1 MDQKQPKQ
9 GDLRVWWIP
18 QVPGEPF
25 YVPVASPQEAKKV
38 MDVLAKYDLFQ
49 LEQNIKPDYSNA
61 GGLECYQQYGAPT
74 IDDDFPDWCEWESED
89 GDNIDG
95 YEVPA

>member
-1 MDQKQPKQ
+1 MSEQAPKQ

-18 QVPGEPF
+18 QIPGESF
-25 YVPVASPQEAKKV
+25 LVPVASVAEAKKV
-38 MDVLAKYDLFQ
+38 MDVLAQYDLFQ
-49 LEQNIKPDYSNA
+49 LAQNIKPDYSNA
-61 GGLECYQQYGAPT
+61 GGLECFQQYGAG
-74 IDDDFPDWCEWESED
+74 DFPDWCEWESED